1 MSSTVT
7 LTLSDQAYQQ
17 ATILATRTGR
27 SMVELLTNTI
37 ERSLLLLYPQVNLA
51 DISASLTD
59 SSVPTGEPNEGEIL
73 TEQLYGLVK
82 RTSSYEELDELYH
95 EQ

>member
-1 MSSTVT
+1 MSRTVT
-7 LTLSDQAYQQ
+7 LTLSDQTHQQ

-27 SMVELLTNTI
+27 SMVELLTKTI
-37 ERSLLLLYPQVNLA
+37 ERSLLLYPQVNFA
-51 DISASLTD
+51 DISPSSTD
-59 SSVPTGEPNEGEIL
+59 NPVPRAQPNEGEIL
-73 TEQLYGLVK
+73 TEKLYGLVK